1 MKNCN
6 LANMLPLLCEKI
18 DKACGK
24 AFNISHAGVVEVA
37 DAPDSKSGDPR
48 GHAGS
53 SPASGIL
60 NNI

>member
-1 MKNCN
+1 
-6 LANMLPLLCEKI
+6 MLPLLCEKI